1 MKKGTVALIV
11 MLAIAAIS
19 FVIGAVF
26 IYAKV
31 KYFADAGIP
40 WWLAF

>member
-1 MKKGTVALIV
+1 MRKDTVALIV
-11 MLAIAAIS
+11 MLAIAAIL

-26 IYAKV
+26 VYAKV

-40 WWLAF
+40 R